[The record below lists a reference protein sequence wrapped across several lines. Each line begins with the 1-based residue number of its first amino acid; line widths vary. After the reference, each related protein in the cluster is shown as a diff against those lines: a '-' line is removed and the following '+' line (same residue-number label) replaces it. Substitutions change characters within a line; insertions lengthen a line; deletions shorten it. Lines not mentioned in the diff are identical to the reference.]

1 LKLLPNLK
9 YLLIRNQIK
18 TTLALIIYYLFV
30 YMCHVVN
37 LKNKF
42 KSVWK
47 KNNFNI
53 LTSLQRFCQYT
64 AAINIINHDKHRR
77 METNKS

>member
-1 LKLLPNLK
+1 
-9 YLLIRNQIK
+9 
-18 TTLALIIYYLFV
+18 
-30 YMCHVVN
+30 VVN